1 MKNLFLSFLAILS
14 ISTMTFAQDI
24 SNTAAA
30 QTKTELAASKESGN
44 YLFILP
50 AGLSAETVA
59 KNSTYYV
66 HYFTVEYT
74 EKTSEAKITMT
85 SNDEKGRHVIM
96 RFLTAN
102 GVRFVKVDGTTISTE
117 DFFVKYIQ

>member
-1 MKNLFLSFLAILS
+1 
-14 ISTMTFAQDI
+14 MTFAQDI
-24 SNTAAA
+24 SNTATA

-44 YLFILP
+44 YLFVLP

-102 GVRFVKVDGTTISTE
+102 GVRFVKVDGATISTE